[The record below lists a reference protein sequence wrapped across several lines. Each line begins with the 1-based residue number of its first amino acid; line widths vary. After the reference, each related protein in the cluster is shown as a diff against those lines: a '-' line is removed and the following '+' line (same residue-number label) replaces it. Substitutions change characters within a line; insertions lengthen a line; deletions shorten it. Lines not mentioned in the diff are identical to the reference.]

1 VGVLPSERVLH
12 FGETLITELANY
24 DGNYTYGQGPQGAY
38 RQQTTNV
45 GSFPANAWGLQDMH
59 GNVGEWCLD
68 RWHPSLAKAPTDGS
82 AWQEP
87 ASELAKQ
94 YQDCRLLRGGS
105 WGFRPGY
112 CRSAFRAPLQ
122 PGLVYSFVGLRVVCL
137 PQGPFLYS

>member
-1 VGVLPSERVLH
+1 
-12 FGETLITELANY
+12 
-24 DGNYTYGQGPQGAY
+24 
-38 RQQTTNV
+38 
-45 GSFPANAWGLQDMH
+45 MH
-59 GNVGEWCLD
+59 GNLWEWCLD

-105 WGFRPGY
+105 WLNDPGG
-112 CRSAFRAPLQ
+112 CRSAFRLNIHPVNRRT
-122 PGLVYSFVGLRVVCL
+122 GVGFRVSCL